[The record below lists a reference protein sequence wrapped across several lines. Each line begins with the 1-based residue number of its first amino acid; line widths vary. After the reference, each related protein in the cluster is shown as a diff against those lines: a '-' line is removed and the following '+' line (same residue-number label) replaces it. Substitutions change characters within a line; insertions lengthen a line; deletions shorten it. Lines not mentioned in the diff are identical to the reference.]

1 MGLGPFTLISL
12 IYVVIGI
19 RSVSRMVSNWTRTW
33 DRRFTVQ
40 DRQLVDE
47 AAFFVL
53 VPISVALHELGH
65 AGAIWGYDGEV
76 IDWGFYGFAGYVSF
90 IPFGFT
96 DVELF
101 VVAAAGTIVNFLL
114 SIGALAIVFFN
125 PRPFRAAINELLVQF
140 AIISGANAFIVYP
153 MLDLASGMNGD
164 WRQMY
169 SSGVPALTALIVVM
183 QFGMVALGYLL
194 YTNDAVK
201 ARLAKLTDVPAGMER
216 GFLGGLRPGT
226 IDVQALHPR
235 ERVLREAT
243 ERVQSGWPV
252 KVETGI
258 QRFDAGTAMTLAWQR
273 DGQGYAIAART
284 FKAGPA
290 DIVAL
295 NGRTAEGRP
304 RLITRWPDVP
314 DTDEL
319 TMALRIAMETVEQGA

>member
-1 MGLGPFTLISL
+1 MGLGPFAIISL

-19 RSVSRMVSNWTRTW
+19 RSVSRMVGNWSRTW

-65 AGAIWGYDGEV
+65 AVAVWNYGGEVVDWGYYV
-76 IDWGFYGFAGYVSF
+76 FAGYVSF

-101 VVAAAGTIVNFLL
+101 VVAAAGTFVNFVL
-114 SIGALAIVFFN
+114 SLAALAIVFFN

-140 AIISGANAFIVYP
+140 AVISAANAFIVYP
-153 MLDLASGMNGD
+153 LLDLASGMNGD

-169 SSGVPALTALIVVM
+169 SSGVPVLTGLIVLM
-183 QFGMVALGYLL
+183 QAGMVALGYLL
-194 YTNDAVK
+194 YTNDRIK
-201 ARLAKLTDVPAGMER
+201 ARLAELTGVPPGMER

-226 IDVQALHPR
+226 IDVQALNPR

-273 DGQGYAIAART
+273 DGRGYAIAART
-284 FKAGPA
+284 FSAGPT

-295 NGRTAEGRP
+295 NGRSAGARP
-304 RLITRWPDVP
+304 RLITRWPEVP

-319 TMALRIAMETVEQGA
+319 TMALRIAMETVEGGG